1 MERDR
6 CRCILKGGKK
16 EKVFWRRKLVMAENR
31 EFLSIPEAAALM
43 GISRIAV
50 FKKVKKGQLA
60 AIRIGRNWAIAAAA
74 LQSPASSPALRPA
87 VASAPGKD
95 GRPKSAAAPRPVPFY
110 KPVPEKDSL
119 DEMGW
124 D

>member
-1 MERDR
+1 
-6 CRCILKGGKK
+6 
-16 EKVFWRRKLVMAENR
+16 MAENR

-43 GISRIAV
+43 GVSRIAV

-74 LQSPASSPALRPA
+74 LQSPAFPPVPRSAAAPAPRPA
-87 VASAPGKD
+87 IK
-95 GRPKSAAAPRPVPFY
+95 PKSAAVPRPVSVF
-110 KPVPEKDSL
+110 KPVPEKDPL

>member
-1 MERDR
+1 MTE
-6 CRCILKGGKK
+6 KK
-16 EKVFWRRKLVMAENR
+16 

-60 AIRIGRNWAIAAAA
+60 AIRIGRNWAVPTAAFENP
-74 LQSPASSPALRPA
+74 SPAAPLSRISASHTPRP
-87 VASAPGKD
+87 
-95 GRPKSAAAPRPVPFY
+95 APRP
-110 KPVPEKDSL
+110 PVPEEPVLEKDPL
-119 DEMGW
+119 DDMGW

>member
-1 MERDR
+1 
-6 CRCILKGGKK
+6 
-16 EKVFWRRKLVMAENR
+16 MAENR

-43 GISRIAV
+43 GVSRIAV

-74 LQSPASSPALRPA
+74 LQSPVLPPVPRPAAAPAPRSPA
-87 VASAPGKD
+87 K
-95 GRPKSAAAPRPVPFY
+95 PKRALAPRPVPVL
-110 KPVPEKDSL
+110 KPVLEKDPL